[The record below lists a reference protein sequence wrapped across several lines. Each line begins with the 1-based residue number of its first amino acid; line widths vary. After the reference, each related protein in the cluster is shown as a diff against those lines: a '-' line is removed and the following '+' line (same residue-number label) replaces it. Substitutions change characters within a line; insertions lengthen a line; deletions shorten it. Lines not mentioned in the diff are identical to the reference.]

1 MKASRVFTG
10 DIKKC
15 IKYEEHSLF
24 SLETYIGEDCIGCDS
39 FGHTVAECELYK
51 ENAVLI
57 EFNGGYVDL
66 DNLKTIKDYISAYG
80 DVTKDGFYIG
90 GLIMP
95 TSPHACDSLF
105 VDSES
110 LKPYQNKD
118 NKRNISAR
126 QLRKEFNCKK

>member
-1 MKASRVFTG
+1 MKTDRIFVG

-15 IKYEEHSLF
+15 TKYEEHTLF
-24 SLETYIGEDCIGCDS
+24 SSEIFIGEDCIGSDS

-66 DNLKTIKDYISAYG
+66 DNLRSFIDYIKVYG
-80 DVTKDGFYIG
+80 DITKNGFYEG
-90 GLIMP
+90 GLIMS
-95 TSPHACDSLF
+95 TSPRCIDSLF

-110 LKPYQNKD
+110 LKPYKNKQNKD
-118 NKRNISAR
+118 KISAR
-126 QLRKEFNCKK
+126 QLRKEFKR

>member
-1 MKASRVFTG
+1 MKANRVFVG

-15 IKYEEHSLF
+15 TKYEEHTLF
-24 SLETYIGEDCIGCDS
+24 SSEIFIGEDCIGGDS

-66 DNLKTIKDYISAYG
+66 DNLKSFIDYLKVYG
-80 DVTKDGFYIG
+80 DITKNGFYEG
-90 GLIMP
+90 GLIMS
-95 TSPHACDSLF
+95 TSPHCSDSLF

-110 LKPYQNKD
+110 VKPYNNKQNKD
-118 NKRNISAR
+118 KISAR
-126 QLRKEFNCKK
+126 QLRKEFKR